1 MQNLK
6 FTKEELNIIE
16 KCTTPE
22 GVQNFLNSLD
32 YNFEKNG
39 AKTWRS
45 FRGVVKHREA
55 HCFEAAITSA
65 AILSQHGFSPII
77 ICIEAS
83 DIDHNIFV
91 YWQNGKVGS
100 VAKSRQVELHGRPPI
115 FKTYRDLVMSY
126 YPDYYNWFT
135 QDRNDITLRGY
146 AVVDLRIFSQN
157 WITAKNLLFIEKYLY
172 VIPYKKIFPDNKDF
186 FYYSRRD
193 GKIIPVK

>member
-6 FTKEELNIIE
+6 FTEEELSIIK
-16 KCTTPE
+16 KCDTPE
-22 GVQNFLNSLD
+22 KVQTFLNSID

-39 AKTWRS
+39 VYTWRS

-55 HCFEAAITSA
+55 HCFEAAIMAA
-65 AILSQHGFSPII
+65 AILSQHGFPPII
-77 ICIEAS
+77 ICLEAS

-91 YWQNGKVGS
+91 FWQNGKVGS

-115 FKTYRDLVMSY
+115 FKTYRDLIMSY

-135 QDRNDITLRGY
+135 QNRNDITLRGY
-146 AVVDLRIFSQN
+146 ALVDLRIFSQN
-157 WITAKNLLFIEKYLY
+157 WITAKNISLIEKYLY
-172 VIPYKKIFPDNKDF
+172 TIPYKKMFPDNKDL
-186 FYYSRRD
+186 FYYSQRD